1 MKEIQEVQRE
11 ILKHG
16 IETRVAGSVLV
27 FQLQDKEIKVETGSV
42 QSDQKNALCI
52 PLSYFK
58 HAPEKVC
65 ALLLSRFG
73 LNMRVFAR
81 KCEVRQVDKT
91 TATAFQDRY
100 HLIGATG
107 SAYQRGL
114 FYEGQLVALA
124 TFSKGRK
131 MNRLAAHER
140 SYELIRFCCKS
151 GYTVSGGLSK
161 LVKHFCREKQAG
173 DVMSYVDK
181 YLSEGASFQ
190 RAGFKV
196 AGETGVQRWFVEK
209 EGAGRVVASP
219 NDAVPGG
226 WEETEGPGSVKLI
239 FRCQKPEY
247 L

>member
-1 MKEIQEVQRE
+1 M
-11 ILKHG
+11 
-16 IETRVAGSVLV
+16 
-27 FQLQDKEIKVETGSV
+27 
-42 QSDQKNALCI
+42 
-52 PLSYFK
+52 
-58 HAPEKVC
+58 
-65 ALLLSRFG
+65 SRFG
-73 LNMRVFAR
+73 LNTRVFAR

-91 TATAFQDRY
+91 TSAAFQNRH
-100 HLIGATG
+100 HLMGATG

-131 MNRLAAHER
+131 MNRLAANER
-140 SYELIRFCCKS
+140 SYELIRFCCKA

-181 YLSEGASFQ
+181 YLSEGSSFQ

-196 AGETGVQRWFVEK
+196 AGETGVQRWLVEK

-219 NDAVPGG
+219 NDAVPPG
-226 WEETEGPGSVKLI
+226 WAETEGPGSVKLI
-239 FRCQKPEY
+239 FRCEKPGH